1 MTQGEV
7 VSFAAGAAAKMRAD
21 GCNVLVEGREQT
33 LDHVRAC
40 MCTACACALRAC
52 ALRVHVHCVCMWHVA
67 CGTWRARSTACTL
80 QVRTQ
85 HRFELTLSEPLLIG
99 MRRAAQRMLGAAQK
113 RVAAGEKPDDV
124 TPMLAE
130 ELAKISQA

>member
-1 MTQGEV
+1 MNCLIGY
-7 VSFAAGAAAKMRAD
+7 GAHAVHPYLLWRAVRHHYEQPKTAKMRAD

-33 LDHVRAC
+33 LDHVR
-40 MCTACACALRAC
+40 TE
-52 ALRVHVHCVCMWHVA
+52 
-67 CGTWRARSTACTL
+67 
-80 QVRTQ
+80 

-124 TPMLAE
+124 TPMLTE

>member
-1 MTQGEV
+1 
-7 VSFAAGAAAKMRAD
+7 MRANPD
-21 GCNVLVEGREQT
+21 PNP
-33 LDHVRAC
+33 HP
-40 MCTACACALRAC
+40 
-52 ALRVHVHCVCMWHVA
+52 HPNPNPK
-67 CGTWRARSTACTL
+67 
-80 QVRTQ
+80 QVRTE

>member
-1 MTQGEV
+1 
-7 VSFAAGAAAKMRAD
+7 
-21 GCNVLVEGREQT
+21 
-33 LDHVRAC
+33 
-40 MCTACACALRAC
+40 MCTACAPRVHRVCTAC
-52 ALRVHVHCVCMWHVA
+52 APHVHRMC
-67 CGTWRARSTACTL
+67 TACTL

>member
-1 MTQGEV
+1 MP
-7 VSFAAGAAAKMRAD
+7 
-21 GCNVLVEGREQT
+21 
-33 LDHVRAC
+33 
-40 MCTACACALRAC
+40 
-52 ALRVHVHCVCMWHVA
+52 VHCVPVHCVPVHCVPVHCVCMWHVA
-67 CGTWRARSTACTL
+67 CGVRACARARHVQVHMQAHVHVRCTHTACTL

>member
-1 MTQGEV
+1 
-7 VSFAAGAAAKMRAD
+7 
-21 GCNVLVEGREQT
+21 
-33 LDHVRAC
+33 
-40 MCTACACALRAC
+40 
-52 ALRVHVHCVCMWHVA
+52 MWHVA
-67 CGTWRARSTACTL
+67 CARVRVCCTHTACTL